1 MRTSPTE
8 VCALVDNLWLLTR
21 NVNRDRPADGLVQL
35 SRISDVINLWL
46 YLNRDWVVV
55 VRQGNVSWNRLA
67 RYQYIVVRNVNC
79 DVNYF
84 TSMTRN
90 SIRLNRLTRWVNV
103 VYDLALFVSRVVNSD
118 IRQLSVN
125 CWISDAVNRSL
136 TSSVARYYWNINVI

>member
-55 VRQGNVSWNRLA
+55 VRQGNVSRNRLA

-118 IRQLSVN
+118 IRQLSVK
-125 CWISDAVNRSL
+125 CWIIDAVNRSL